1 MRRKTFAEQ
10 LAELK
15 SAGYRLPDAQ
25 AKVAHDAVLY
35 AMHKCGFKKNG
46 TIKGG
51 VVMCEI
57 TKDVRRTT
65 MDLDMDFI
73 RYSISERSIRRFVAR
88 LAKASGY
95 RISIFGTIA
104 ELKQD
109 DYRGKRMFLSV
120 SDGSVKN
127 PLMTKV
133 DVGVHARREIP
144 QVECAFAA
152 LAGESDKTLLANSKE
167 QIFTEKLLSLL
178 RHGFLSTRG
187 KDIYDMFYLMDKMNL
202 RRLRGLVTTLVTQ
215 NRKCPIR
222 EPESIVEFI
231 AEVFGNRRFV
241 RMLSSPDSNWLQ
253 VPVQKATSELL
264 GFIARVLKFRSPPVR
279 TQGKHRGRFPV
290 KPPRRSR

>member
-1 MRRKTFAEQ
+1 MGRKTFAEQ

-15 SAGYRLPDAQ
+15 VAGYRLPDAQ

-35 AMHKCGFKKNG
+35 AMYKCGFKKNG

-57 TKDVRRTT
+57 TKDIRRTT

-73 RYSISERSIRRFVAR
+73 GYSISDRSINRFIAR

-95 RISIFGTIA
+95 RIQIFGTIV

-120 SDGSVKN
+120 SDGSIKK

-133 DVGVHARREIP
+133 DVGVHSRREIR

-152 LAGESDKTLLANSKE
+152 LDGERSKTLFANSKE
-167 QIFTEKLLSLL
+167 QIFAEKFLSLL

-187 KDIYDMFYLMDKMNL
+187 KDIYDMFYLMDKVNF
-202 RRLRGLVTTLVTQ
+202 RRLRMLVATLITH

-222 EPESIVEFI
+222 EPDRIVEFVS
-231 AEVFGNRRFV
+231 EVFENRRFV

-253 VPVQKATSELL
+253 LPIQKVTSELIK
-264 GFIARVLKFRSPPVR
+264 FISGILKRNTSVIKVR
-279 TQGKHRGRFPV
+279 GKRRGRA
-290 KPPRRSR
+290 RS

>member
-1 MRRKTFAEQ
+1 MGRETFAEQ
-10 LAELK
+10 LAELRA
-15 SAGYRLPDAQ
+15 AGYRLPDAQ

-57 TKDVRRTT
+57 TRDIRRTT

-73 RYSISERSIRRFVAR
+73 GYSISDFSIRKFVTR

-95 RISIFGTIA
+95 RIAIFGTIA

-109 DYRGKRMFLSV
+109 DYRGKRIFLSV
-120 SDGSVKN
+120 ADDSIKK

-133 DVGVHARREIP
+133 DVGVHTRKDIR

-152 LAGESDKTLLANSKE
+152 LADESDKTLLANSKE
-167 QIFTEKLLSLL
+167 QIFAEKLLSLL

-187 KDIYDMFYLMDKMNL
+187 KDIYDMFYLMDKVNL
-202 RRLRGLVTTLVTQ
+202 QQLRTLVATLIVQ
-215 NRKCPIR
+215 NRRCPIR
-222 EPESIVEFI
+222 EPRRIVEFVS
-231 AEVFGNRRFV
+231 EVFVNRRFM
-241 RMLSSPDSNWLQ
+241 RTLSSRDSNWLQ
-253 VPVQKATSELL
+253 IPHQRVTAELIK
-264 GFIARVLKFRSPPVR
+264 FIAKIFKVR
-279 TQGKHRGRFPV
+279 F
-290 KPPRRSR
+290 

>member
-1 MRRKTFAEQ
+1 MGRKTFAEQ
-10 LAELK
+10 LLELK

-35 AMHKCGFKKNG
+35 AMYKCGFKKNG

-73 RYSISERSIRRFVAR
+73 GYSISDRSIRRFVDR
-88 LAKASGY
+88 LAKASGFS
-95 RISIFGTIA
+95 ISIFGTIA

-120 SDGSVKN
+120 SDGSIKKS
-127 PLMTKV
+127 LMTKV
-133 DVGVHARREIP
+133 DVGVHARREIR

-152 LAGESDKTLLANSKE
+152 LNGERGKTLLANSKE
-167 QIFTEKLLSLL
+167 QIFAEKLLSLL

-187 KDIYDMFYLMDKMNL
+187 KDIYDMFYLMDKVNF
-202 RRLRGLVTTLVTQ
+202 RRLRMLVAKLVTQ
-215 NRKCPIR
+215 NKKCPIR
-222 EPESIVEFI
+222 EPGSIVEFV

-241 RMLSSPDSNWLQ
+241 RMLSSHDSNWLQ
-253 VPVQKATSELL
+253 LPIQKVTSELL
-264 GFIARVLKFRSPPVR
+264 RFISSILKFQPQVAKAHEKRR
-279 TQGKHRGRFPV
+279 GKL
-290 KPPRRSR
+290 